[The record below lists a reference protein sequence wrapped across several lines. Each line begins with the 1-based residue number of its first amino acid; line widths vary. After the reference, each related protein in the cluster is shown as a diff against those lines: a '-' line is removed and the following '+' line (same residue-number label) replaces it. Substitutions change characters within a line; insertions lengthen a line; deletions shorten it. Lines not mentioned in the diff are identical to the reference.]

1 MERRVWEEGWRRTR
15 GRVVAV
21 WTGVEAPVAARV
33 TMAESREREEE
44 EEGELRRVRRGS
56 YSGRDENNDGWS
68 ATTSAA
74 QVDPY

>member
-1 MERRVWEEGWRRTR
+1 
-15 GRVVAV
+15 
-21 WTGVEAPVAARV
+21 
-33 TMAESREREEE
+33 MAESREREEE